1 MVIPARHDDRR
12 RTRRGPTAVPVSLRR
27 RMSKVEGGASTGRRL
42 SQLAEIPVSTLE
54 TVKPRK
60 AEALADWAVTS
71 VLDLLTTYPRR
82 YIDRTRAADVAD
94 LAVGDEAVV
103 FAEVKR
109 TRANRNPRGRSRVEV
124 SFSFFF
130 QADDGI
136 RDTSVTG
143 VQTWALP
150 IYIEPKDIARVR
162 GARWTHCSLVLRI

>member
-27 RMSKVEGGASTGRRL
+27 RMSKVEGGAATGRRL
-42 SQLAEIPVSTLE
+42 APLAEIPVSTLE

-109 TRANRNPRGRSRVEV
+109 ARANRNPRGRSRVEV
-124 SFSFFF
+124 LVADSTGDLTLVFFN
-130 QADDGI
+130 QPWREDQL
-136 RDTSVTG
+136 SVG
-143 VQTWALP
+143 SQVLVWGKLAE
-150 IYIEPKDIARVR
+150 YR
-162 GARWTHCSLVLRI
+162 GKRQMAH